1 MTTGILKV
9 FAMEEL
15 VQLERKIQSLY
26 DDDLAPLASRFE
38 FELPTSAK
46 EATGAPNVLF
56 LGNHSSGKSSFI
68 NYLIQS
74 EVQKTGLAPI
84 DDGFTIITYGER
96 QDEFDGQTVVTHPD
110 MPYNKLQQFGP
121 EFLSRLRLKTHPN
134 SLLKNITLIDSPGMI
149 DAADGSGGRRSRG
162 YDFTASVRWF
172 AENADLILFFFDPD
186 KPGTTGETLS
196 VFTKALGHLEYKLL
210 IIMNKVDLFSNLR
223 DFARTYGTLCWNL
236 SRTLQSKDMPHIY
249 NTYLPNLAIERAHGS
264 VISMQDFDTSRGEV
278 VSEIQRSPTRRTD
291 NLVSDLHKS
300 ARRLWMHTRVCQSI
314 SRNYFAMR
322 AKLWGLTTILLFGT
336 AALIYLIKDT
346 QTVNA
351 GDILNTLIG
360 GLILTVISGSFAYW
374 SGIRFK
380 KHFESRSG
388 MNLFFEKAFRKELTM
403 SDRPDLRALWDGVWE
418 QTASVMKVVGPEKV
432 SKSRQ
437 TRRLLNRLES
447 MMKEEIPQLRRSVA
461 EYHKNLQKREDP
473 EDSNVEQ

>member
-1 MTTGILKV
+1 
-9 FAMEEL
+9 MEEL

-38 FELPTSAK
+38 FELPTSARD
-46 EATGAPNVLF
+46 ATGAPNVLF

-96 QDEFDGQTVVTHPD
+96 PDEFDGQTVVTHPD

-149 DAADGSGGRRSRG
+149 DAADGTGTRRSRG

-196 VFTKALGHLEYKLL
+196 VFTKALSHLEYKLL

-249 NTYLPNLAIERAHGS
+249 NTYLPNLAIERSHGS

-278 VSEIQRSPTRRTD
+278 VTEIQRSPTRRTD

-314 SRNYFAMR
+314 SRLYLGLR
-322 AKLWGLTTILLFGT
+322 ARLWGLTTIFLLGT
-336 AALIYLIKDT
+336 AALVYLMSQIQGKEND
-346 QTVNA
+346 NA
-351 GDILNTLIG
+351 DLIFKIVIG
-360 GLILTVISGSFAYW
+360 GLLLTVFSGGFAYW
-374 SGIRFK
+374 SELKFK
-380 KHFESRSG
+380 KSFDSVDG
-388 MNLFFEKAFRKELTM
+388 MNRLFEKAFRKELTL
-403 SDRPDLRALWDGVWE
+403 SDRPDLRALWASIRG
-418 QTASVMKVVGPEKV
+418 QTSSVLKVVGPTGI

-437 TRRLLNRLES
+437 TRRLLKRVES
-447 MMKEEIPQLRRSVA
+447 MIQEDIPQLRRSVA
-461 EYHKNLQKREDP
+461 EYHKNLQKRDTGEDAAT
-473 EDSNVEQ
+473 NG

>member
-1 MTTGILKV
+1 
-9 FAMEEL
+9 MEEL
-15 VQLERKIQSLY
+15 VQLERKIQALY
-26 DDDLAPLASRFE
+26 DNDLAPLAGRFE

-46 EATGAPNVLF
+46 DATGAPNVLF

-110 MPYNKLQQFGP
+110 LPYNKLQQFGP

-134 SLLKNITLIDSPGMI
+134 SLLRNITLIDSPGMI
-149 DAADGSGGRRSRG
+149 DAADGTGARRSRG
-162 YDFTASVRWF
+162 YDFTSSVRWF

-196 VFTKALGHLEYKLL
+196 VFTKALSHLEYKLL

-236 SRTLQSKDMPHIY
+236 SRTLKSKDMPHIF
-249 NTYLPNLAIERAHGS
+249 NTYLPNLAIDRPHGS
-264 VISMQDFDTSRGEV
+264 AVSMQDFDTSRGEV
-278 VSEIQRSPTRRTD
+278 VAEIQRSPTRRTD

-300 ARRLWMHTRVCQSI
+300 ARRLSMHTKVCQEI
-314 SRNYFAMR
+314 SNLYFRMR
-322 AKLWGLTTILLFGT
+322 AKLWGLTTILLLGT
-336 AALIYLIKDT
+336 AALIYLIQGT
-346 QTVNA
+346 ESVSA
-351 GDILNTLIG
+351 SEILRTLIF
-360 GLILTVISGSFAYW
+360 GLVLTLVSGCFAYW

-380 KHFESRSG
+380 KNFENKAG
-388 MNLFFEKAFRKELTM
+388 MDKLFQKAFRKDLTL
-403 SDRPDLRALWDGVWE
+403 SDRPDLRALWEDIWE
-418 QTASVMKVVGPEKV
+418 QTASVMKVIGPEKV

-437 TRRLLNRLES
+437 TRKLMKRLDLLIRED
-447 MMKEEIPQLRRSVA
+447 IPQLRRSVA
-461 EYHKNLQKREDP
+461 DYHKNLQKRDQDP
-473 EDSNVEQ
+473 GNAESNG